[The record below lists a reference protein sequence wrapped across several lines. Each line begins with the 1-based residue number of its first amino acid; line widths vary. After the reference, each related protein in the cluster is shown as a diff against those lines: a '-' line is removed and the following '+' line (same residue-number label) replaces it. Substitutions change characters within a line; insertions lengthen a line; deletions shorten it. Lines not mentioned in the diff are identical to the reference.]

1 MNKSRSQQSG
11 LMVLAICFITIL
23 ADGFDLIIFGA
34 TLPSLM
40 QQWGLSKAALANV
53 HSMTLAGL
61 MVGFLVAGPLAD
73 RYGRRIVLIAGGSW
87 FSVLCTL
94 CALAPN
100 FTTFG
105 VARVLAGLGL
115 GAVVPSAVALANE
128 FAPPGRRQL
137 FNGITLTG
145 YAVGGILTTVVALAI
160 IPGAEA
166 IKASNPPDESWR
178 VMYGLA
184 ATFLLVIPFMWR
196 RLPES
201 PSFLIAR
208 GRDIEAAAIAH
219 RFGMDFDR
227 IVAEQRAHEE
237 TDAGGSYRLLL
248 SRKYLVATVIFTL
261 IMFCTQVLSYG
272 PNTWLPSMT
281 KEMGFG
287 GMQGILALMMLQI
300 GAAVGTIIGAILIDR
315 GGATQ
320 TIVPYFLLGAAAL
333 GALAYG
339 TELGVVGIFIAAFF
353 AGVGTI
359 GTSTL
364 MYGVIAAHYP
374 ASSRSSAIGFTL
386 GIGRLGAILGPQL
399 GAIFATPRGG
409 LIAFMVPSIAG
420 AALVGVL
427 ALVQR
432 DRTIDTPPTEA
443 TDAAPR
449 TSATA

>member
-1 MNKSRSQQSG
+1 
-11 LMVLAICFITIL
+11 
-23 ADGFDLIIFGA
+23 
-34 TLPSLM
+34 P
-40 QQWGLSKAALANV
+40 
-53 HSMTLAGL
+53 
-61 MVGFLVAGPLAD
+61 
-73 RYGRRIVLIAGGSW
+73 
-87 FSVLCTL
+87 
-94 CALAPN
+94 
-100 FTTFG
+100 
-105 VARVLAGLGL
+105 
-115 GAVVPSAVALANE
+115 
-128 FAPPGRRQL
+128 
-137 FNGITLTG
+137 
-145 YAVGGILTTVVALAI
+145 
-160 IPGAEA
+160 
-166 IKASNPPDESWR
+166 
-178 VMYGLA
+178 
-184 ATFLLVIPFMWR
+184 
-196 RLPES
+196 
-201 PSFLIAR
+201 
-208 GRDIEAAAIAH
+208 
-219 RFGMDFDR
+219 
-227 IVAEQRAHEE
+227 
-237 TDAGGSYRLLL
+237 
-248 SRKYLVATVIFTL
+248 KYVVATVIFTL

-287 GMQGILALMMLQI
+287 GMQGMLALMMLQI

-320 TIVPYFLLGAAAL
+320 TIVPYFLLGAVAL

-399 GAIFATPRGG
+399 GAIFATPRSG

-432 DRTIDTPPTEA
+432 GRTIDSLPTEA
-443 TDAAPR
+443 MDTSPR
-449 TSATA
+449 TSASA